1 MALKFAS
8 NLSFMFTEAPSI
20 IDRYQ
25 LAKQAGFKAVES
37 GFPFGFSVQQVAT
50 ARKKADVE
58 QILLNVFTGI
68 FCIYVFARYIIK
80 IILLVLF
87 NSNVSQQVML
97 QKENWVLLQFQAK
110 RKTSRKVLRKR

>member
-37 GFPFGFSVQQVAT
+37 GFPFDFSIQQIVA
-50 ARKKADVE
+50 AKKKADVD
-58 QILLNVFTGI
+58 QILLNVFTGMY
-68 FCIYVFARYIIK
+68 CI
-80 IILLVLF
+80 
-87 NSNVSQQVML
+87 
-97 QKENWVLLQFQAK
+97 
-110 RKTSRKVLRKR
+110 